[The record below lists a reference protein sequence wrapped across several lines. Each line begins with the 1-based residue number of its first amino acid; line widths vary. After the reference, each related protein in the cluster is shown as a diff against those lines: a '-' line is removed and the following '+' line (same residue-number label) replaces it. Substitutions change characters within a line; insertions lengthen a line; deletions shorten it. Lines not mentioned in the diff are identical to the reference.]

1 MKVKNFFFSML
12 AMTGMLFATSCS
24 QDELLNEP
32 LNDEFV
38 NATFTIGTT
47 DGIGTRAVT
56 IGTASK
62 INWVACAIYDAEGE
76 KMNLDQTVPFKNGQ
90 ATYNVRLA
98 KGQDYRA
105 VFFAYCGD
113 ADTKESSY
121 YNLSDLTNIQILT
134 ANSNIE
140 ERDAFTAF
148 EPISADDLTK
158 LKTVTKPVV
167 LKRPFAQL
175 NLGISS
181 EEVEAAKNAGVEVAQ
196 TKIVVSDVYSA
207 FNAYENNVVVSSLG
221 SMEFNFNA
229 IPDGD
234 LVVNGDEYE
243 YLALNYLLVGDMGT
257 EKSLTDVYF
266 YWKNEDGSKYNDP
279 KTHFITIPVQRNY
292 RTNILGR
299 LLTTPSEFNITIDS
313 DFVTPDAYV
322 KNLDVI
328 ATVNVANATDLQTA
342 LDNAAQGG
350 QTVIVLS
357 DDITGDV
364 KVTQKSGVDIL
375 INGNNKKFTGI
386 LTTYGNGRQAGTEAL
401 TIKNVNFVAA
411 NGADACILS
420 PDRSVNNSYSYAHN
434 VTVANCTF
442 TDPDGTVNCAAVR
455 HNDGGDEYW
464 TIRKCNIDN
473 TMHSIIQTNNV
484 NGKLTIDKCEV
495 YSKNGANLNS
505 CTNVD
510 ITGCTFDVKGYAVRF
525 GVATGG
531 NYGVAKTY
539 SIANSTLKSSLDD
552 PNDAVI
558 MFRASARDAKL
569 TLTNTTV
576 TGTTQVSGNTSE
588 TTIIGL
594 N

>member
-76 KMNLDQTVPFKNGQ
+76 KMNLDQTVPFENGQ

-121 YNLSDLTNIQILT
+121 YNLSDLTYIQILI

-148 EPISADDLTK
+148 EPISADDLTN
-158 LKTVTKPVV
+158 LKTVTKSVV

-229 IPDGD
+229 IPDED

-279 KTHFITIPVQRNY
+279 ETHFITIPVQRNY

-313 DFVTPDAYV
+313 DFVTPDGYV
-322 KNLDVI
+322 KDLDVI

-464 TIRKCNIDN
+464 TIRECNIDN

-552 PNDAVI
+552 PDDAVI

>member
-313 DFVTPDAYV
+313 DFVTPDGYV
-322 KNLDVI
+322 KDLDVI